1 MADSLSTIGSI
12 ASHLADVF
20 SDELTT
26 GISGNL
32 VIISD
37 LARQHVSNFTGN
49 PIGSNSINDQF
60 QPPIL
65 DFAKA
70 DTVDLINANGGD
82 KIELAELS
90 SERGL
95 LSSEQYRLMGQ
106 MKLNAI
112 GKNYAFGQS
121 LS

>member
-12 ASHLADVF
+12 ATHLADVF
-20 SDELTT
+20 SDELTA

-49 PIGSNSINDQF
+49 SIGSNSISDTF

-70 DTVDLINANGGD
+70 DTVDLINANGGN
-82 KIELAELS
+82 KIKLAELS

-112 GKNYAFGQS
+112 GKDYKFGQS